1 METPLTA
8 ASEIA
13 ISTLRERAPQAFDL
27 AAQFKAAG
35 FHLALVGGP
44 VRDSLLGRLG
54 NDLDFT
60 TSARP
65 EDTKKILRGWADD
78 IWDVGIKFGTIA
90 ARKNET
96 TIEVTTYRSESYDV
110 DSRNPEVQFGNTI
123 ADDLRRRDFTVNA
136 MAIEL
141 TTSEVEFIDLFGG
154 VTDLL
159 KRSFPRLSRHE
170 STLRTAVQISLEQQA
185 LFKAGLTKD
194 PPFRRGHR
202 IRILDKALEPLKQD
216 LPKDIYLQ
224 LHRSLSMVYGVEI
237 FIVLKDIWN
246 ESNKQVLAT
255 MLWMS
260 DALIE
265 SALRQAKARKK
276 EMNKQEKS

>member
-1 METPLTA
+1 MSALPVIPTPDFPDQPPGIKAVTFNRLLESAITLMHATGCAPTVAEVAKHAGVSRATA
-8 ASEIA
+8 YRCFPNRGAMLGCMVSQSLGPMRTFASEHA
-13 ISTLRERAPQAFDL
+13 SGKDR
-27 AAQFKAAG
+27 
-35 FHLALVGGP
+35 
-44 VRDSLLGRLG
+44 
-54 NDLDFT
+54 
-60 TSARP
+60 
-65 EDTKKILRGWADD
+65 
-78 IWDVGIKFGTIA
+78 
-90 ARKNET
+90 
-96 TIEVTTYRSESYDV
+96 
-110 DSRNPEVQFGNTI
+110 
-123 ADDLRRRDFTVNA
+123 
-136 MAIEL
+136 
-141 TTSEVEFIDLFGG
+141 

-237 FIVLKDIWN
+237 FIVLKDIWS